1 MQLSEEYQREI
12 DERCA
17 RNRTI
22 AAHQKNVAT
31 LNEKIDRLVGQMVRS
46 KIVIAKT
53 KEDIFKDVSDKA
65 QKEMRMEFIRKASKD
80 KEIELFT

>member
-22 AAHQKNVAT
+22 IGQKKNVDT
-31 LNEKIDRLVGQMVRS
+31 INKKIDRLVGQMVRS
-46 KIVIAKT
+46 KIVIANT
-53 KEDIFKDVSDKA
+53 RESIVKDVTEKA
-65 QKEMRMEFIRKASKD
+65 TAQMRRNFLNKVRTD